1 MKPHPG
7 VSLRRQCELLGVNRS
22 SLDYVA
28 KGESELNLA
37 VMRMID
43 ETHTKIP
50 FYGRRRMREHLFR
63 QGIDVN
69 GKRVGRLMNMMGI
82 ETIYPR
88 RNLSKPNPE
97 HRIFPY
103 LLRGVRIDS
112 QDHVWSTDITYIR
125 MRHGFMYLM
134 AIMDWYSRYVL
145 AWRLSNTL
153 ETDFCLEAL
162 EEALSGDRMPDIFNT
177 DQGSQFT
184 SKAFTDRLLK
194 EAIQV
199 SMDGRGR
206 AFDNIFTERLWRTV
220 KYEEV
225 YLFDYEDGFE
235 ATERLGK
242 YFLFYNWERPHQSLQ
257 YQTPAEV
264 YFDA

>member
-1 MKPHPG
+1 
-7 VSLRRQCELLGVNRS
+7 
-22 SLDYVA
+22 
-28 KGESELNLA
+28 
-37 VMRMID
+37 MID
-43 ETHTKIP
+43 ETHTKLP
-50 FYGRRRMREHLFR
+50 FYGRRRIREHLCR
-63 QGIDVN
+63 QGVEVN
-69 GKRVGRLMNMMGI
+69 VKRVGRLMKMMGI

-97 HRIFPY
+97 HRVFPY
-103 LLRGVRIDS
+103 LLRGVRIER
-112 QDHVWSTDITYIR
+112 QDFVWSTDITYIR
-125 MRHGFMYLM
+125 MRQGFMYLM

-162 EEALSGDRMPDIFNT
+162 EEAMSDARLPEIFNT

-184 SKAFTDRLLK
+184 SKAFTDRLLS
-194 EAIQV
+194 ENIRV

-225 YLFDYEDGFE
+225 FLFDYEDGFE
-235 ATERLGK
+235 AMERLGK
-242 YFLFYNWERPHQSLQ
+242 YFLFYNRERPHQSLQ
-257 YQTPAEV
+257 YRTPAEV
-264 YFDA
+264 YFNV

>member
-1 MKPHPG
+1 VRPHPL
-7 VSLRRQCELLGVNRS
+7 VSIRRQCELLGVNRS
-22 SLDYVA
+22 SLDYVP

-63 QGIDVN
+63 QGVDVN
-69 GKRVGRLMNMMGI
+69 VKRVGRLMKAMGI

-97 HRIFPY
+97 HRVFPY
-103 LLRGVRIDS
+103 LLRGVRIER
-112 QDHVWSTDITYIR
+112 QDFVWSTDITYIR
-125 MRHGFMYLM
+125 MRHGFMYLV

-162 EEALSGDRMPDIFNT
+162 EESLSGDRMPEIFNS

-206 AFDNIFTERLWRTV
+206 AFDNIFTERLWRSV

-235 ATERLGK
+235 AAERLGK
-242 YFLFYNWERPHQSLQ
+242 YFLFYNQERPHQSLQ
-257 YQTPAEV
+257 YRTPAEV
-264 YFDA
+264 YFNE

>member
-1 MKPHPG
+1 VKPHPE

-69 GKRVGRLMNMMGI
+69 VKRVGRLMNAMGI

-97 HRIFPY
+97 HRVFPY
-103 LLRGVRIDS
+103 LLRGVRIDR
-112 QDHVWSTDITYIR
+112 QDQVWSTDITYIR

-162 EEALSGDRMPDIFNT
+162 EGALSGDRMPDIFNT

-184 SKAFTDRLLK
+184 SKAFTDCLLR
-194 EAIQV
+194 EGVQV

-235 ATERLGK
+235 AAERLGR
-242 YFLFYNWERPHQSLQ
+242 YH
-257 YQTPAEV
+257 A
-264 YFDA
+264 